1 MGDEEGVSRADP
13 RVEYIAARV
22 QATFPKMV
30 VSQPFYMYS
39 SRDRNLHFQ
48 KELPQRRVSWSVRYM
63 QGARGAKALA
73 KLP

>member
-30 VSQPFYMYS
+30 VSTCEQGRTSPGRGLMVYS
-39 SRDRNLHFQ
+39 LQ
-48 KELPQRRVSWSVRYM
+48 
-63 QGARGAKALA
+63 QGGHTSKAS
-73 KLP
+73 